1 MFKFKIILSVDYD
14 IGGKVWTLQVYN
26 QNFKKVTKILSYG
39 IKEHVLKTLGASI
52 IYSSMS
58 SPFLETL

>member
-1 MFKFKIILSVDYD
+1 MILVEKFGHCKF
-14 IGGKVWTLQVYN
+14 TPAN
-26 QNFKKVTKILSYG
+26 QNFKKDPKILSYG

>member
-1 MFKFKIILSVDYD
+1 MILVEKFDNCKFNPA
-14 IGGKVWTLQVYN
+14 N
-26 QNFKKVTKILSYG
+26 QNFEKVPKILGYG

-58 SPFLETL
+58 SGNFIYYKLYFKLGSK